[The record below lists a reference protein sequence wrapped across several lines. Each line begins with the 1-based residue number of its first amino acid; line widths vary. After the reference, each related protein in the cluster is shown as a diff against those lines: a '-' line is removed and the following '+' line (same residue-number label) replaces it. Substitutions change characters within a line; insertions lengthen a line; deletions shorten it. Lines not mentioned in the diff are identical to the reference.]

1 MELRASVPLGDD
13 SGSLFL
19 EAMPPAAYAELKPYL
34 KLLTLKQRYSVHE
47 PNVTIETVLF
57 PIDAVVS
64 IVTQMS
70 DGATVEVSLVGREG
84 MTGLPVLLASG
95 KSAQRAFAQIA
106 GTAWCA
112 DAQIVRELFDEN
124 EVFRTQVLHYAY
136 ATLTAVSQF
145 AACNRLHQ
153 ANERCARWLLMAHDR
168 VPGDEIRLTQEFLSE
183 MIGVRRPG
191 VTVIA
196 LALQEA
202 GLIRYTRGKITV
214 LDRGRLQARSCEC
227 YRVVED
233 EWERV
238 VGYRVRRRRR

>member
-1 MELRASVPLGDD
+1 
-13 SGSLFL
+13 
-19 EAMPPAAYAELKPYL
+19 MPPAAYAELKPHL
-34 KLLTLKQRYSVHE
+34 KLLAVKQRHSVHE
-47 PNVTIETVLF
+47 PNVAIETVLF

-64 IVTQMS
+64 IVTQMT
-70 DGATVEVSLVGREG
+70 DGATVEVGLVGREG
-84 MTGLPVLLASG
+84 MTGLPVLLG
-95 KSAQRAFAQIA
+95 TGRTVQRAFAQIA
-106 GTAWCA
+106 GTAWYA
-112 DAQIVRELFDEN
+112 DASIVRKLFDEN
-124 EVFRTQVLHYAY
+124 QEFRTQVLRYSF
-136 ATLTAVSQF
+136 ATMTAISQF

-202 GLIRYTRGKITV
+202 GLIRYRRGKITV

-233 EWERV
+233 EWDRV
-238 VGYRVRRRRR
+238 VGYGVRRRRR